1 MLSKKNIFVFWHQMK
16 RFLQQIIR
24 FANAINEA
32 MGRLASWFTTALVLL
47 VCFDV
52 IRRFLINDT
61 EAWIME
67 LEWHLFALIFLLG
80 SGYALKHDR
89 HVRVDLFYANFSAR
103 DKAWVNLVGSLVF
116 LLPWCII
123 VGVMSFQYAA
133 GSFAINEGS
142 PDPGGLPARYIIKF
156 AITVGVTLL
165 GLQGL
170 AVVAQSLLTL
180 GGEEEDGRPKAS
192 PETSGTEDGSFP
204 LS

>member
-1 MLSKKNIFVFWHQMK
+1 
-16 RFLQQIIR
+16 
-24 FANAINEA
+24 

-52 IRRFLINDT
+52 LRRFLINDT

-67 LEWHLFALIFLLG
+67 LEWHLFAMIFLFG
-80 SGYALKHDR
+80 AGYALKHDR
-89 HVRVDLFYANFSAR
+89 HVRVDLFYANFSSR

-123 VGVMSFQYAA
+123 VGVTSFQYAA
-133 GSFAINEGS
+133 GSFAIGEGS

-156 AITVGVTLL
+156 AITIGVTLL

-170 AVVAQSLLTL
+170 AVIAQSLLTIR
-180 GGEEEDGRPKAS
+180 GEE
-192 PETSGTEDGSFP
+192 
-204 LS
+204 